1 MSLAECQI
9 NPIDVNFHLQKS
21 LEIFDK
27 IQLTKSDPKR
37 TMVIKVKKQNWSK
50 VLTLGF
56 LQDFFVLMM
65 NLGGAGSFRKVDNA
79 KMFLFFLKKAKQT
92 ALDWFC
98 KLQLLL
104 VLARRSK

>member
-1 MSLAECQI
+1 MSLAGCQI

-65 NLGGAGSFRKVDNA
+65 NLGGAGSFRKVVEVV
-79 KMFLFFLKKAKQT
+79 FF
-92 ALDWFC
+92 
-98 KLQLLL
+98 
-104 VLARRSK
+104 VLGTIEYVSRNEFMW